1 MNNEIQSY
9 VFFELIKFFIIV
21 FVTLR
26 ISNTMNFVV
35 SVISIFFFFI
45 AFELLLVLVCL
56 LFATIA
62 IYSVIASYLFDKYL
76 D

>member
-35 SVISIFFFFI
+35 SVISIFFHKFCYFI
-45 AFELLLVLVCL
+45 TLN
-56 LFATIA
+56 
-62 IYSVIASYLFDKYL
+62 YLSLTKQTHDILIKIVHNY
-76 D
+76 

>member
-1 MNNEIQSY
+1 MFHVIDSSD
-9 VFFELIKFFIIV
+9 FPWIILP
-21 FVTLR
+21 F
-26 ISNTMNFVV
+26 
-35 SVISIFFFFI
+35 FFFFI